1 MRSYRYIH
9 LDVFTDRPLAGNQ
22 LAVFLDGRGLS
33 NETMQAIAK
42 EMNFSESAFV
52 FPPERA
58 DTDFRV
64 RFFTPAAEI
73 AAAGHPTVGTAFALA
88 RAGTIEAGRERV
100 VLGLGLGPTPI
111 SFTWQGD
118 EMTFAWMTQALPQF
132 GPAIPDPSGAAA
144 ALRLPGAAVAGTG
157 LPVQTV
163 SCGVPFLYVPL
174 ATRRAVDSA
183 SLDPEA
189 YERFLKAAHLEDLP
203 VFLFSSE
210 TAGDKATVYSRMF
223 APSLGIAE
231 DPATGVASGPLG
243 CYLVRHKVVP
253 LERASSMLSLQGA
266 RMGRP
271 SQIHIAVGVKNG
283 DIANVRIGGQAV
295 VAGEGSLY
303 L

>member
-33 NETMQAIAK
+33 DETMQAIAK

-100 VLGLGLGPTPI
+100 VLGLGLGPTPV

-183 SLDPEA
+183 ALDPEA